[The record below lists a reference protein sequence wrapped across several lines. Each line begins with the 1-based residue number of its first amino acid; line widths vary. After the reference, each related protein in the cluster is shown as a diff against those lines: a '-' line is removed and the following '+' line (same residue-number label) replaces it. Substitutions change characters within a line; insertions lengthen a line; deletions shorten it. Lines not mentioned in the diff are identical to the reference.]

1 MVKVEHLVKR
11 FGQNYALNDISFEI
25 GEGEIVGLL
34 GPNGAGKSTTM
45 NILTGYLSSTSG
57 KAYINGVDILE
68 DPIEAKKNIG
78 FLPEQPPLY
87 QDMTVDEYLNF
98 VYELKG
104 CTIEREEHLLEII
117 NVVKIADVR
126 KRLLKNLSKGYKQRV
141 GIAQALIGDPK
152 LIVFDEPTVGLD
164 PKQILEVRNLIR
176 TLAKDHTVILSTHI
190 LAEVQAVC
198 ERVIIINQGKI
209 IADERTE
216 DLTRTIEDG
225 SKYQIKVVGPRSE
238 VTAAM
243 EDVRGVKEVTATG
256 ERELD
261 ANVYIVESERGVDVR
276 KALFALCAS
285 RNWPIIGLAPTGTD
299 LESIFI
305 RLVDR
310 SNGDAAP
317 KTARRTR
324 RAH

>member
-11 FGQNYALNDISFEI
+11 FGQNYALSDVSFEI
-25 GEGEIVGLL
+25 AEGEIVGLL

-57 KAYINGVDILE
+57 SATVNGISILE
-68 DPIEAKKNIG
+68 DPIEAKKLIG

-87 QDMTVDEYLNF
+87 QDMTVEEYLDF
-98 VYELKG
+98 VYQLKG
-104 CTIEREEHLLEII
+104 CTFEKDEHLEEII

-126 KRLLKNLSKGYKQRV
+126 HRLIKNLSKGYKQRV

-216 DLTRTIEDG
+216 DLTRTIEEG
-225 SKYQIKVVGPRSE
+225 YKYQVKIVGPKSE
-238 VTAAM
+238 VVAAISAI
-243 EDVRGVKEVTATG
+243 RGVKDVTATG

-276 KALFALCAS
+276 KAMFSVCAMRS
-285 RNWPIIGLAPTGTD
+285 WPIIGLSPTGTD

-310 SNGDAAP
+310 SNGIEAP
-317 KTARRTR
+317 KSSRRSR